1 MRSDLIFNARDRV
14 RNPYLLCQ
22 LVRISSR
29 RVHRSGE
36 GMPETINRILRLV
49 RDTDGDP
56 SAIAPLEKAG

>member
-49 RDTDGDP
+49 RDTDSD
-56 SAIAPLEKAG
+56 SSTSVPLEKAG